1 MRGQARD
8 WRIDSRRPQPLP
20 IVALGSEM
28 RIPFDVHKVR
38 YMFCARRDNL
48 VTVFVRIQWKIM
60 STLLTAYI
68 YSVYSVVPVV
78 PSLTEHSIHDPALGQ
93 LVALDP
99 KPS

>member
-38 YMFCARRDNL
+38 YMFCARRDHL

-60 STLLTAYI
+60 FTL
-68 YSVYSVVPVV
+68 YSVYLLRIVVPVV

-93 LVALDP
+93 LVVLDP